1 MKDSAAAADANE
13 TAVVFMPDMLES
25 NPYQARLAAAL
36 TKQGI
41 TVTFNN
47 YPPLLGL
54 FLRKQRVYSDTVIV
68 HLHWINDLVGRAV
81 YAHSGLRFKTWYL
94 LVAIDLCIFRLR
106 GGRLFWTVHNLI
118 SHECPNPS
126 REKKMRRLI
135 ASFAEGIHFHSHSAV
150 LRAEHEYSIPLRTKA
165 IVAAHA
171 SYHDDYP
178 RDEFRS
184 ESLATEAE
192 IKPDNFTFLFFGN
205 LRQYKGLEDLVDAFS
220 QLTGSHYRLLVA
232 GAPFPGSSVDW
243 LKDASGKDPRIR
255 LRIGYVCDLDVAALF
270 AVSDVLAAPYI
281 ATLSSGVVSLGLTF
295 GIPMVLPEAARV
307 YDLPGEAGAE
317 YFAPGHLPEA
327 LARVEKRDLSLM
339 QACNAKLGQSLTWE
353 SMAETI
359 AMAYQ
364 KGRSED

>member
-13 TAVVFMPDMLES
+13 AAVVFMPDMRKS
-25 NPYQARLAAAL
+25 NPYQARLAEAL
-36 TKQGI
+36 MKQGI
-41 TVTFNN
+41 AVAIKN
-47 YPPLLGL
+47 YPPLFGL
-54 FLRKQRVYSDTVIV
+54 FFRQQDIYSSAVII
-68 HLHWINDLVGRAV
+68 HLHWIDGLIGRAV
-81 YAHSGLRFKTWYL
+81 YAHSGLRFKTWHA
-94 LVAIDLCIFRLR
+94 LVAIDLFIFRLR

-135 ASFAEGIHFHSHSAV
+135 ASYAEGIHFHSHSAV
-150 LRAEHEYSIPLRTKA
+150 LRAEQAYSIRLQTKA

-178 RDEFRS
+178 QDESRS
-184 ESLATEAE
+184 ESLAVEAG
-192 IKPDNFTFLFFGN
+192 IKPNNFTFLFFGN
-205 LRQYKGLEDLVDAFS
+205 LRRYKGLEDLVAAFS
-220 QLTGSHYRLLVA
+220 QLSGSHYRLLVA

-243 LKDASGKDPRIR
+243 LNDASGKDPRIR

-270 AVSDVLAAPYI
+270 TISDVLVAPYI

-295 GIPMVLPEAARV
+295 GIPMVLPEAARI

-317 YFAPGHLPEA
+317 YFAPGQLPEA
-327 LARVEKRDLSLM
+327 LSRVERRDLSLM
-339 QACNAKLGQSLTWE
+339 QACNAKLGQVLTWD

-359 AMAYQ
+359 AKSYR
-364 KGRSED
+364 KGRSEH